1 MESKYELS
9 AEQIDRITWMLENV
23 IGDALRA
30 AVLEVVGHESK
41 RKNKGRPAA
50 QDKDEVLALKII
62 AALEAAPAIA
72 SEIPAF
78 KGYLAQ
84 RTMPKTLLRR
94 RVGNSYTNFD
104 AVLAKMVADQRVMT
118 GKDKGPSGRYLTL
131 FGLP

>member
-1 MESKYELS
+1 MEPKYELT
-9 AEQIDRITWMLENV
+9 AEQIDRITGMLENV

-41 RKNKGRPAA
+41 RKQKGRPAA
-50 QDKDEVLALKII
+50 QDKDEVLASKII
-62 AALEAAPAIA
+62 AALETAPSIAA
-72 SEIPAF
+72 EMPAF
-78 KGYLAQ
+78 SGYLAQ

-104 AVLAKMVADQRVMT
+104 AVLAKMVADKRVLT